1 MNIARPGPRQPGQ
14 AAWPPRRQLLWLAGG
29 CALAAWTA
37 TPAWA
42 SRAAPPEVA
51 ADLPDARLQGS
62 SRLRFFGL
70 QVYDV
75 RLWSGATPVAA
86 DWASTPLALEIEYLR
101 NIEGGQIAER
111 SLKEMRRQADITADT
126 AERWLNT
133 MKKTFPDVRAGDRLT
148 GISAPGQGAR
158 LFFNGAARGDVRDP
172 EFARLFFGIWLS
184 PRTSEPAMRQALL
197 GPLPGVHR

>member
-1 MNIARPGPRQPGQ
+1 MNATPPGPGQPQ
-14 AAWPPRRQLLWLAGG
+14 QPARRQWLWLAGG
-29 CALAAWTA
+29 CGLAGW
-37 TPAWA
+37 TPAPA
-42 SRAAPPEVA
+42 TTPRAVPPEVL

-75 RLWSGATPVAA
+75 HLWSGTTPVSA
-86 DWASTPLALEIEYLR
+86 DWSSTPLALEIGYLR
-101 NIEGGQIAER
+101 SIAGSQIAER
-111 SLKEMRRQADITADT
+111 SLKEMRQQADIAADT

-133 MKKTFPDVRAGDRLT
+133 MKKTFPDVHAGDRLT
-148 GISAPGQGAR
+148 GTSAPGRGAR
-158 LFFNGAARGDVRDP
+158 MFYNGAPRGDVREP

-197 GPLPGVHR
+197 GHAPSTSK